1 GIAMRLRAVLVLGLA
16 VSVIGCEGVVFVISP
31 TPVPA
36 KNATESEQ
44 PPAVVVG
51 ATVTSPPPSPSPTTS
66 GGSMAR
72 LQLSNA
78 SLLAPSGSQGW
89 YTLVF
94 FVTETSGASGAVIKS
109 IRVVPPA
116 GDSVETGE
124 TCWRS
129 PVRVDAGSTS
139 DAFRPGSSRVP
150 SYCAPGVAAP
160 VKPSFVSVTIRYI
173 DDSGAAGAFTTRID
187 N

>member
-1 GIAMRLRAVLVLGLA
+1 MRFRAVLVLGLA
-16 VSVIGCEGVVFVISP
+16 VSSIACEGVVFVISP

-36 KNATESEQ
+36 KNVTASEQ
-44 PPAVVVG
+44 SPAVAVG
-51 ATVTSPPPSPSPTTS
+51 ATVTSPPPSPSPTPS
-66 GGSMAR
+66 GSGTAR

-78 SLLAPSGSQGW
+78 SLIPPPGAQGW

-94 FVTETSGASGAVIKS
+94 FVSETSGASGAVIKS

-124 TCWRS
+124 TCWGS
-129 PVRVDAGSTS
+129 PVRVDAGGTS

-150 SYCAPGVAAP
+150 SYCAPGLAAP
-160 VKPSFVSVTIRYI
+160 MKPSFVTVTIRYI
-173 DDSGAAGAFTTRID
+173 DDSGAAGLFSTRID